1 MKSKS
6 LIVLLV
12 SGLFALQFAALSSAQ
27 SDAGEVIAPWFG
39 VETPLYKGGE
49 FEVRFS
55 IIANETGDFT
65 IKLEPRDEFWWI
77 SNENYPGSEKTITI
91 NSTGDSRT
99 FIFKGENNVKL
110 ENGTYLIMWTAYLN
124 GTEFESGSLDVRAG
138 EQVPGFGVFTVV
150 VLATVAVGL
159 SRRIKL

>member
-12 SGLFALQFAALSSAQ
+12 SALIALQFAGVSSAQ
-27 SDAGEVIAPWFG
+27 NDTAAVVSPWFG

-55 IIANETGDFT
+55 IIANETGDYT
-65 IKLEPRDEFWWI
+65 IELDERDEFLWI

-91 NSTGDSRT
+91 NTTGDSRT
-99 FIFKGENNVKL
+99 FIFKGENTVKL
-110 ENGTYLIMWTAYLN
+110 ENGTYSVGWTAYLN
-124 GTEFESGSLDVRAG
+124 GTEFESGSFDVRAG
-138 EQVPGFGVFTVV
+138 EQVPGFGMLSVV
-150 VLATVAVGL
+150 VLATIAIGL
-159 SRRIKL
+159 SRRY